1 MENKNSKKIDEI
13 KESNIEWKT
22 IKQENEKSLNEA
34 KKELLLKRAAFI
46 KDYAIPMLKGL
57 KNVIEVKDGNILNK
71 RTIDPIKKTISQ
83 LGYEA
88 YFGNINYSRYEIKL
102 IPKEKL
108 ISQYRVKYKGINIF
122 DKVINEKFLDINIFD
137 NVIYL
142 TVFDVNDL
150 NKLLTDNGKFRID
163 YSVFKQYIDE
173 HIQYLKQDI
182 ESSKQEYKLVDS
194 MLENYNDLVEKI
206 KIYNKTYNREMK
218 DLFDVNIFDSSIVTI
233 GG

>member
-1 MENKNSKKIDEI
+1 MENKNSKKIEEI
-13 KESNIEWKT
+13 KESNNEWKT

-57 KNVIEVKDGNILNK
+57 KNVLEVKDGNILNK
-71 RTIDPIKKTISQ
+71 RTIDPIKKTVSQ

-122 DKVINEKFLDINIFD
+122 DKTINEKFLDINIFD

-142 TVFDVNDL
+142 TVFDINDL

-182 ESSKQEYKLVDS
+182 ELSKQEYKLVGS

>member
-1 MENKNSKKIDEI
+1 MQNKNSKKIDEI
-13 KESNIEWKT
+13 KESNIEWKR
-22 IKQENEKSLNEA
+22 IKQENEENLNKA
-34 KKELLLKRAAFI
+34 KKELLLKRTVYI
-46 KDYAIPMLKGL
+46 EDYAISVLKGL
-57 KNVIEVKDGNILNK
+57 KNILKVKDGKILNK
-71 RTIDPIKKTISQ
+71 KTIDPIKKIISQ

-88 YFGNINYSRYEIKL
+88 YFGNTNYSRYEIKL
-102 IPKEKL
+102 VPKEKL

-122 DKVINEKFLDINIFD
+122 DKAINEKFLDINIFD

-142 TVFDVNDL
+142 TVFDVDDL

-173 HIQYLKQDI
+173 YIQCLKQDI
-182 ESSKQEYKLVDS
+182 ELSKQEYKLVDS

-206 KIYNKTYNREMK
+206 KIYNKTYGREIK
-218 DLFDVNIFDSSIVTI
+218 DLFNTNIFDSSIITI

>member
-1 MENKNSKKIDEI
+1 MENKNSKKINEI
-13 KESNIEWKT
+13 KERNSEWKT
-22 IKQENEKSLNEA
+22 IKQENERSINEA
-34 KKELLLKRAAFI
+34 KKVLLLKRAAFI
-46 KDYAIPMLKGL
+46 EDYAIPMLKGL
-57 KNVIEVKDGNILNK
+57 KNVLEVKGGKILNK
-71 RTIDPIKKTISQ
+71 KTIDPIKKTISQ

-88 YFGNINYSRYEIKL
+88 FFENINYSRYEIKL
-102 IPKEKL
+102 VPKEKL

-122 DKVINEKFLDINIFD
+122 DKTINEKFLDINIFD

-150 NKLLTDNGKFRID
+150 NKLLTENGKFRID
-163 YSVFKQYIDE
+163 HSVFKQYIDE
-173 HIQYLKQDI
+173 YIQCLKQDI
-182 ESSKQEYKLVDS
+182 ESSKQEYKLVDQ

-218 DLFDVNIFDSSIVTI
+218 DLFDVNIFDQNIITV